1 MLNLNA
7 ARDKIKAL
15 GQQVAD
21 LQQRNSDL
29 ILCISKAYMLV
40 PDGDAKKILEEYA
53 EIITDESK

>member
-1 MLNLNA
+1 MNNCL
-7 ARDKIKAL
+7 RDKIEHL
-15 GQQVAD
+15 GNQVAD

>member
-29 ILCISKAYMLV
+29 ILCISKAYMLA
-40 PDGDAKKILEEYA
+40 PDGEAKKILEEYA

>member
-1 MLNLNA
+1 MTNHL
-7 ARDKIKAL
+7 RDKIEHL
-15 GQQVAD
+15 GNQVAD

-29 ILCISKAYMLV
+29 ILAISKAYMLV